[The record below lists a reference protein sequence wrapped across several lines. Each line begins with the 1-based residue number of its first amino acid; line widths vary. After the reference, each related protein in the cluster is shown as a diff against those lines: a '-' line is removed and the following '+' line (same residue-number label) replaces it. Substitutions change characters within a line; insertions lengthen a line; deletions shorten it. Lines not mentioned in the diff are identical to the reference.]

1 MTEKNYWVLP
11 DGISEA
17 LPDEAETT
25 EILRR
30 QLLDTY
36 QRWGYRLV
44 MPPLVEF
51 MDSLRAGVGSLLDLQ
66 TFKVR
71 DSLSDR
77 QLGIRADITPQVARI
92 DAHSLKSEYP
102 NRLCYAGSVL
112 RTKSEHFEGSRSPL
126 QIGAELFGHSGL
138 ASDYELIALMLET
151 LSLAGIED
159 VVLDVGHVDVF
170 RGLSAQAD
178 LSEKE
183 EIQFFDMLERK
194 SIPEIEAWIKQRN
207 LPSRIAKMLNALPR
221 LSGDSVV
228 LEESKLALADANQE
242 VKQALDYLIALSQ
255 RIQANW
261 PQVTLHIDLSEL
273 RGYSYHTGII
283 YAAYVPRSGREV
295 ARGGRYDDIGQ
306 HFGNARAATGFS
318 TSLGLLLDMGNYQYE
333 PPCPILAPCDSDPA
347 LNTLIKRLRDQGEA
361 IIRQLDGQT
370 DEDCKHL
377 NCNRK
382 IVLKDDAWA
391 VVNI

>member
-25 EILRR
+25 ETLRR

-151 LSLAGIED
+151 LDTAGIEA
-159 VVLDVGHVDVF
+159 VVLDLGHVDVF
-170 RGLSAQAD
+170 RGLSVQAG
-178 LSEKE
+178 LSKNE
-183 EIQFFDMLERK
+183 ETQFFDMLERK
-194 SIPEIEAWIKQRN
+194 SIPEIEEWIKQRN
-207 LPSRIAKMLNALPR
+207 LPSKVAKMLNALPR

-228 LEESKLALADANQE
+228 LEASKVALTDANQE
-242 VKQALDYLIALSQ
+242 VKQALDYLVALSQ
-255 RIQANW
+255 RIQADW
-261 PQVTLHIDLSEL
+261 PHVTVHIDLSEL

-333 PPCPILAPCDSDPA
+333 PPCPILAPCNPDPA

-370 DEDCKHL
+370 DKDCKHL

-391 VVNI
+391 VINI